1 MLGIAIVGAGAIAGV
16 HIDAYKELGGDCEI
30 RAVCDLY
37 VNKAEELLEKKGIQ
51 NARAYKSLEEALDQG
66 GIDVVS
72 VCLPPSAHCEAAIH
86 ALNHGCH
93 VLVEKPMASSLEECD
108 KMIRAAG
115 ENNRLLSVVC
125 QNRFKTPMERVHR
138 MLEEGTGGRVTHAIV
153 NSLWWRG
160 ENYYDLWWRGT
171 WESECGGSF
180 TSHSVHHIDLLQWM
194 MGMPE
199 SVMACM
205 RNVGHHNS
213 ELEDVG
219 VAVFNYPE
227 AMAQLTTSIV
237 DHGEEQELIFQT
249 EKGRLSI
256 PWEPAASKPLPNGFP
271 EQDEEGLKMLEQAYL
286 SIPELKREGHE
297 AQIGNFL
304 GAIQGREA
312 LLTSGEEGRKSI
324 ELIAAIYKS
333 AATQRIVKLPL
344 ACDDPFYSKSTMI
357 REMPHFFKKTKS
369 VENFEKVEITLGRDV
384 GK

>member
-1 MLGIAIVGAGAIAGV
+1 M
-16 HIDAYKELGGDCEI
+16 
-30 RAVCDLY
+30 
-37 VNKAEELLEKKGIQ
+37 
-51 NARAYKSLEEALDQG
+51 
-66 GIDVVS
+66 VS

-213 ELEDVG
+213 ELE
-219 VAVFNYPE
+219 
-227 AMAQLTTSIV
+227 LS
-237 DHGEEQELIFQT
+237 LIH
-249 EKGRLSI
+249 I
-256 PWEPAASKPLPNGFP
+256 
-271 EQDEEGLKMLEQAYL
+271 
-286 SIPELKREGHE
+286 
-297 AQIGNFL
+297 
-304 GAIQGREA
+304 
-312 LLTSGEEGRKSI
+312 
-324 ELIAAIYKS
+324 
-333 AATQRIVKLPL
+333 
-344 ACDDPFYSKSTMI
+344 
-357 REMPHFFKKTKS
+357 
-369 VENFEKVEITLGRDV
+369 
-384 GK
+384 